1 MNNQTNI
8 IQGMFWKFGERI
20 LAQGISFLVSVVL
33 SRILLPSDYGTVAL
47 VLIFINIANVFVT
60 SGFSTALVQNKN
72 ASELDFSTNFY
83 CSLALSAVVY
93 GIVFGAAPYIAD
105 FYQMPEL
112 KTILRVFS
120 LRIPISSF
128 SAIQHAY
135 VERNM
140 LFKKYFLSTLL
151 GTIVSGIV
159 GISMA
164 LMNFGVWALVSQY
177 FTNTIIDI
185 IVLFI
190 TVPWRPHFLFSLKS
204 AKSMISY
211 GWKILAS
218 DLSGT
223 LFDQIR
229 SLLIGKAYSSSD
241 LAYYNKGKQLPDL
254 ISVNVC
260 ATLMTVLFPAISNVN
275 DNIEEVKQITHKA
288 LLLLSYIM
296 FPLLFGLAGIAR
308 PLVKF
313 LYTDKWMNAILYIQI
328 LCVASMIN
336 MSSSVSL
343 QVIKALGRSDVILK
357 MEFIK
362 KPIYLLLLFIGI
374 QKGPLYVAVTM
385 AIYNIFECFMNSI
398 SLEKV
403 GKYSLKNQVMDVIG
417 HLFMSAIMMLAIFP
431 LSYLKISSFL
441 ILILQITCGAL
452 VYIIL
457 SIVMKDNAF
466 LYLLKTLTKIIKIRK
481 HEATML

>member
-1 MNNQTNI
+1 
-8 IQGMFWKFGERI
+8 
-20 LAQGISFLVSVVL
+20 
-33 SRILLPSDYGTVAL
+33 
-47 VLIFINIANVFVT
+47 
-60 SGFSTALVQNKN
+60 
-72 ASELDFSTNFY
+72 
-83 CSLALSAVVY
+83 
-93 GIVFGAAPYIAD
+93 
-105 FYQMPEL
+105 
-112 KTILRVFS
+112 
-120 LRIPISSF
+120 
-128 SAIQHAY
+128 
-135 VERNM
+135 
-140 LFKKYFLSTLL
+140 
-151 GTIVSGIV
+151 
-159 GISMA
+159 MA

-204 AKSMISY
+204 AKSMIGY

-385 AIYNIFECFMNSI
+385 AIYNVFECFMNSI

>member
-1 MNNQTNI
+1 MNSKTSI

-47 VLIFINIANVFVT
+47 VLVFINIANVFVT

-83 CSLALSAVVY
+83 CSLALSIVVY
-93 GIVFGAAPYIAD
+93 CIAFGAAPYIAD

-112 KTILRVFS
+112 KIILRVFS
-120 LRIPISSF
+120 LRIPISSI

-204 AKSMISY
+204 ARSMISY

-223 LFDQIR
+223 LFDQLR

-254 ISVNVC
+254 LSVNVC

-275 DNIEEVKQITHKA
+275 DNIEEVKKITHKA
-288 LLLLSYIM
+288 LELLSYIM
-296 FPLLFGLAGIAR
+296 FPLLLGLAGIAG
-308 PLVKF
+308 PLVEF
-313 LYTDKWMNAILYIQI
+313 LYTDKWMNAIGYIQI

-336 MSSSVSL
+336 MSSTVSL

-362 KPIYLLLLFIGI
+362 KPIYLILLLIGI
-374 QKGPLYVAVTM
+374 KIGPLSVAITM
-385 AIYNIFECFMNSI
+385 AIYNVIEYFMNSI
-398 SLEKV
+398 SLARV
-403 GKYSLKNQVMDVIG
+403 GQYALKNQVMDVLR
-417 HLFMSAIMMLAIFP
+417 HLFMSVIMGLAIFP
-431 LSYLKISSFL
+431 LSCLKISPL
-441 ILILQITCGAL
+441 LVLILQITCGVL
-452 VYIIL
+452 VYLIL
-457 SIVMKDNAF
+457 SIITKDNAF
-466 LYLLKTLTKIIKIRK
+466 LYLIKALTKFIKNK
-481 HEATML
+481 EA

>member
-1 MNNQTNI
+1 
-8 IQGMFWKFGERI
+8 MFWKFGERI

-204 AKSMISY
+204 AKGMISY

-275 DNIEEVKQITHKA
+275 DNIEEVKKITHKA

-374 QKGPLYVAVTM
+374 QKGPLYVAITM
-385 AIYNIFECFMNSI
+385 AIYNVFECFMNSI

-403 GKYSLKNQVMDVIG
+403 GEYSLKNQVMDVIG